1 MSVTRQWMLILIL
14 TAAIS
19 VAVHSFVLSSLI
31 NRYYTTYSS
40 ESYKEHVSQLADFS
54 EKVITETSYSQRQ
67 LEMHFETHLTDSINR
82 IRLYDAAGHQLADVQ
97 TDTYLPSGFMNRD
110 MMRNMMGNL
119 TEETEAI
126 DIIYNGEIVGQLL
139 ISKISSFG
147 SNMASRMFTVS
158 LIGNSLISFV
168 VVFVLIIVV
177 GAYVSRKMSHDLKM
191 TAKQATEIGLGN
203 QQVAVTSRVLEIRSI
218 QQSLEEL
225 QTRIRIKQKS
235 RKKLVDELIHQ
246 TRTPL
251 AILRTHLEGLADGVL
266 QLTPEEIK
274 TCEAQIEN
282 LDHMI
287 TNISSMIETERDADK
302 IHIERIELR
311 QLLKQI
317 ADSLKIQFAGK
328 NIKLIMPE
336 RERFEVRTDRYKLSQ
351 AIYNLLTNAYK
362 FTDSGGSVTIDFTHD
377 DHSLIISVQDT
388 GAGIMDIDKDRI
400 FNPYFRGSNSGKSSG
415 EGIGLYIAKENL
427 QKIGGQISFESTSGT
442 GSTFTII
449 LPHENSS

>member
-14 TAAIS
+14 TAAMS
-19 VAVHSFVLSSLI
+19 VAVHSLVLSTLI
-31 NRYYTTYSS
+31 NRYYTIYSS
-40 ESYKEHVSQLADFS
+40 ESYNEHVTQLADFS
-54 EKVITETSYSQRQ
+54 AKVITETSYSKRQ

-82 IRLYDAAGHQLADVQ
+82 IRLYDLDGHLLADVQ
-97 TDTYLPSGFMNRD
+97 ADTNLPFGVMNRD

-158 LIGNSLISFV
+158 LIGNSLVSFI
-168 VVFVLIIVV
+168 VVFALIIVV

-191 TAKQATEIGLGN
+191 TAKQATDIGLGN
-203 QQVAVTSRVLEIRSI
+203 QQVAATSRVLEIRSI

-225 QTRIRIKQKS
+225 QTRIRLKQIS

-266 QLTPEEIK
+266 QFSPEEIK

-287 TNISSMIETERDADK
+287 TNISSMIEAERDADK
-302 IHIERIELR
+302 INIERIEIR

-317 ADSLKIQFAGK
+317 ADSLKIQFARK
-328 NIKLIMPE
+328 NIQLNMPD
-336 RERFEVRTDRYKLSQ
+336 RGKFEIRTDRYKLSQ

-362 FTDSGGSVTIDFTHD
+362 FTDSGGLVNIDFTHD
-377 DHSLIISVQDT
+377 DHNLIISVQDT
-388 GAGIMDIDKDRI
+388 GAGIIDDDKDRI
-400 FNPYFRGSNSGKSSG
+400 FKPYFRGSNSGKSSG

-427 QKIGGQISFESTSGT
+427 QKIGGQLSLESTSGA

-449 LPHENSS
+449 LPLENNS